1 MRCFQFRHFVPTI
14 FDFGENDLAAFIRKI
29 GTEVVQFT
37 GIGVVAG
44 IPDLELGSLNGIA
57 GDAVHFTDLQ
67 RRLERVEEGD
77 GRGFAS
83 LQRHFLRN
91 GAENDMVGD
100 IDLRHPIGANGN
112 RIKENT
118 SVTVGRGCGGE
129 ATVDL
134 LDTVGHTLERLPIG
148 NVLLNDLK
156 ARLFVVHKSDF
167 ARLAGAQCHGLLRIA
182 HDVRLR
188 DRFFPHHIDISGDG
202 REGGGT
208 VRAGSN
214 GRGEVARNRLNGKY
228 CAGNGL
234 ATHRIA
240 LDDLHVRQRVIF
252 CHNGILLVAIG
263 GIDIDADGGG
273 ISTVPCRRFGFHERP
288 QALGDILDLDD
299 ATIHRYLATND
310 LTVMVDI
317 EFRTIQTT
325 GCSSSDLFQSNVSV
339 TRRRLIRFI
348 ARSVGNELSRRV
360 VVKERLAAL
369 DTGLCVDRPFGSII
383 FYNSSDDPLGSVFF
397 DLLLEFSVFLGLL
410 CQHPIDVAQ
419 VGLIGIRI
427 GKASGIDIAV
437 TLTLEGLVIP
447 HIRLR
452 GHKEAAGDITL
463 IVHDECHHPLE
474 VFKLLGIEF
483 THAALR
489 QRRLQDGIRIRA
501 CRRGIGVAVQ
511 ETCGSP
517 TIAVATIKAVQQLA
531 CGHGRLIAVG
541 SAVMEKPRCPIIR
554 VAGGFNACARTGR
567 SECCCWKQAENCHNQ
582 QEC

>member
-1 MRCFQFRHFVPTI
+1 M
-14 FDFGENDLAAFIRKI
+14 A
-29 GTEVVQFT
+29 
-37 GIGVVAG
+37 
-44 IPDLELGSLNGIA
+44 
-57 GDAVHFTDLQ
+57 
-67 RRLERVEEGD
+67 
-77 GRGFAS
+77 
-83 LQRHFLRN
+83 
-91 GAENDMVGD
+91 GD

-112 RIKENT
+112 RIKENA

-148 NVLLNDLK
+148 NVLLDDLK

-240 LDDLHVRQRVIF
+240 LDDLHVRQRIIF

-310 LTVMVDI
+310 LTVVVDI

-360 VVKERLAAL
+360 VIEERLSAL
-369 DTGLCVDRPFGSII
+369 DTRFRVDRPFGSII

-483 THAALR
+483 THTALC
-489 QRRLQDGIRIRA
+489 QRRLQDGIRIRT

-517 TIAVATIKAVQQLA
+517 AIAVATVQTVEHFA
-531 CGHGRLIAVG
+531 CGHGWLIAVG
-541 SAVMEKPRCPIIR
+541 SAVMEKTRCPIIR
-554 VAGGFNACARTGR
+554 VAGGFNACARTSR
-567 SECCCWKQAENCHNQ
+567 SECCGREQAENCHNQ